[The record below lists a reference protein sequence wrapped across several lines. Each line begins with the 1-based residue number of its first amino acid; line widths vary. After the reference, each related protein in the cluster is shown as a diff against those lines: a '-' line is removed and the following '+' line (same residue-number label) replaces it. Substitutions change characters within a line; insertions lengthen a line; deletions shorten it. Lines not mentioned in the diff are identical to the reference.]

1 MKNEFEKLD
10 SFMREHKPVLASPRS
25 IKAPP
30 ARSWWL
36 PLTASIAVAI
46 TVIVTINV
54 QNRNA
59 ALDQE
64 ALAGMQAMDWEMGDE
79 ELPTDITD
87 LVALVD

>member
-10 SFMREHKPVLASPRS
+10 HFMREHKPVLASPRPL
-25 IKAPP
+25 KAPT

-36 PLTASIAVAI
+36 PLTASAAVAVA
-46 TVIVTINV
+46 VIVTINV

-64 ALAGMQAMDWEMGDE
+64 AVAMMEAMDWDMTEDE
-79 ELPTDITD
+79 LSDVTD

>member
-10 SFMREHKPVLASPRS
+10 SFMREHKPALESLRP
-25 IKAPP
+25 IKAPK

-36 PLTASIAVAI
+36 PLSAGAALAVALVV
-46 TVIVTINV
+46 TVNI

-59 ALDQE
+59 ALEQE
-64 ALAGMQAMDWEMGDE
+64 AIASMEAMDWDISDD
-79 ELPTDITD
+79 ELPTDVSD

>member
-10 SFMREHKPVLASPRS
+10 SFMREHKPALESLRPM
-25 IKAPP
+25 KAPP

-36 PLTASIAVAI
+36 PISAGAALAIALVV
-46 TVIVTINV
+46 TVNI

-59 ALDQE
+59 ALEQE
-64 ALAGMQAMDWEMGDE
+64 AVASMEALDWDMSDD
-79 ELPTDITD
+79 ELPADVTD

>member
-10 SFMREHKPVLASPRS
+10 NFMREHKPVLASPRPL
-25 IKAPP
+25 KAPP

-36 PLTASIAVAI
+36 PLTASAAVAI
-46 TVIVTINV
+46 AVLVTINV

-64 ALAGMQAMDWEMGDE
+64 ALAGMQAMDWDMSDD
-79 ELPTDITD
+79 ELPTDVTD